1 MIKERLML
9 TKHYI
14 TIECDS
20 RFRLVS
26 DSGDVISKIAGTW
39 IIDVW
44 KLLPVKYQEKPQFFL
59 TLEIDNDSAV
69 YTVSLSDIDLDS
81 VAGVNGQLVED
92 VIAHEKLDE
101 IKNALGPKKIV
112 FDSFQDLLS
121 SEYCVF
127 LNKTNSLGAFVLVPS
142 VLGVNFVYSDKN
154 IFINFRDNLVCDST
168 GAPFHS
174 CNGIIL
180 SKDSFSIHIVFMYK
194 YINDSR
200 GLFYRNMDCPISI
213 SKLIKVELFL

>member
-44 KLLPVKYQEKPQFFL
+44 KLLPAKYQEKPQFFL

-69 YTVSLSDIDLDS
+69 YTVTLSDIDLDS

-92 VIAHEKLDE
+92 VISHEKLDQ
-101 IKNALGPKKIV
+101 IKNSLGFKKIV
-112 FDSFQDLLS
+112 FDNFSDLIS
-121 SEYCVF
+121 SEYCMYASKA
-127 LNKTNSLGAFVLVPS
+127 NLGTFFFSPF
-142 VLGVNFVYSDKN
+142 VLGVNFVTSDCNIMLNFKDKLYSDSQG
-154 IFINFRDNLVCDST
+154 FCYYGF
-168 GAPFHS
+168 
-174 CNGIIL
+174 NGISLNKDL
-180 SKDSFSIHIVFMYK
+180 SGIMVEFMHRYL
-194 YINDSR
+194 NDSK
-200 GLFYRNMDCPISI
+200 GLNYGKVNY
-213 SKLIKVELFL
+213 LINPKRIIKIELFL